1 MAGLRTPLHL
11 RHGSTQRGCCEMPTA
26 QSKLSRVSPT
36 PARPRTQGFIAEMRA
51 VAMRLHTKEQ
61 APAEGKAE
69 KPIEDRPM
77 PQASPAAPA
86 PPSAAAAPP
95 PRPPRPADLL
105 V

>member
-1 MAGLRTPLHL
+1 M
-11 RHGSTQRGCCEMPTA
+11 
-26 QSKLSRVSPT
+26 
-36 PARPRTQGFIAEMRA
+36 
-51 VAMRLHTKEQ
+51 AMRLHTKEQ